1 MSLQVH
7 VAYTCVRISVD
18 EFSDAKFP
26 GKGDK
31 CTHSFDIC
39 CKITV
44 HQSCA
49 IPQITRMNKSAC
61 FQISFWIQHGIKVR
75 PSEGWTWC
83 LGVSVNCISLSM
95 NGAVSPSAQGHSCVL
110 SVHLLCLPFLYFDP
124 MIIAHQ
130 GPLSMEFSRQEYQSG
145 LPVGSSG
152 SPGSSQARDWTPISL
167 SSALPGRFFTT
178 EPPGKPFSVWVL
190 VIYWF
195 RRVFIY

>member
-31 CTHSFDIC
+31 CTYSFDIC

-44 HQSCA
+44 HQSCT
-49 IPQITRMNKSAC
+49 ILQITRMNKSAC
-61 FQISFWIQHGIKVR
+61 FQTSFWIQHGIKVR
-75 PSEGWTWC
+75 PSEGWKWY
-83 LGVSVNCISLSM
+83 LGVSVNCISLSV
-95 NGAVSPSAQGHSCVL
+95 NGAVSSSAQGHWYSHSCVL
-110 SVHLLCLPFLYFDP
+110 SVHLLFPPFLYFDP

-145 LPVGSSG
+145 LPG
-152 SPGSSQARDWTPISL
+152 ARDWTPISL
-167 SSALPGRFFTT
+167 SSVLPGRFFTT
-178 EPPGKPFSVWVL
+178 EPPGKPFSVWLL

-195 RRVFIY
+195 RRVFVY